1 MFVQICR
8 QIRDTSKT
16 VLLIIRIY
24 DKHFPYSEIQHVRI
38 VALYLHSGAVVV
50 ERKIFK
56 TFKMILCFILKF
68 LIPLFISMLCTRF
81 GGI

>member
-38 VALYLHSGAVVV
+38 VALYLHSGVVVV

-56 TFKMILCFILKF
+56 TQLYFHFFALIFLLK
-68 LIPLFISMLCTRF
+68 
-81 GGI
+81 